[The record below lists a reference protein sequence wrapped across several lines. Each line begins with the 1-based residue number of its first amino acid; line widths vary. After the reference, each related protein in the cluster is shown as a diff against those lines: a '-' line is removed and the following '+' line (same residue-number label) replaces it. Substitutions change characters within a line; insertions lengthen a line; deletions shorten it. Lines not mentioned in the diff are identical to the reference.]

1 MKTVV
6 HVNKTQPLTADEL
19 SAYHVGLFATHPTL
33 VGALDYAYKIAKASD
48 NPPAVM
54 TAVHVV
60 LNTAIA
66 ALHAQSAPAQAEA

>member
-1 MKTVV
+1 MNTQ
-6 HVNKTQPLTADEL
+6 NTQPLTADEL
-19 SAYHVGLFATHPTL
+19 SAYYVGFFATHPTL
-33 VGALDYAYKIAKASD
+33 AEALDYAYKIAKASD

-66 ALHAQSAPAQAEA
+66 ALHAQSAPAQADA